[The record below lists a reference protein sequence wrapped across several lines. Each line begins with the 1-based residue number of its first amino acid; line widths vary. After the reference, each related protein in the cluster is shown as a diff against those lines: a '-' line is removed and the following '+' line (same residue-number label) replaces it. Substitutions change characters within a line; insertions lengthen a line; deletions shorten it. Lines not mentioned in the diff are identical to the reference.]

1 MGVHIDET
9 RKHDAVAE
17 VEARQ
22 SIRHRRTDG
31 GDAAAVDHD
40 VAGREAV
47 GVGLKVREIGHQA
60 DRHARIGETEAGQ
73 IRRDGDEVGHLFF
86 RVDALCS
93 CNIHA
98 PTGSRSMKRPLN
110 PASIRAPFAQYSH
123 AVEVPAGS
131 AGRMVFASGQ
141 LGVAPDDTVPE
152 DAEAQ
157 AVLCF
162 ENIKAIL
169 AEAGM
174 TLADVVRFTAYVT
187 DRAYFPV
194 YGAVRS
200 RYVSGNVFA
209 STLVIV
215 SGFTRPEFKVEVEVT
230 AVRTD

>member
-1 MGVHIDET
+1 
-9 RKHDAVAE
+9 
-17 VEARQ
+17 
-22 SIRHRRTDG
+22 
-31 GDAAAVDHD
+31 
-40 VAGREAV
+40 
-47 GVGLKVREIGHQA
+47 
-60 DRHARIGETEAGQ
+60 
-73 IRRDGDEVGHLFF
+73 
-86 RVDALCS
+86 
-93 CNIHA
+93 
-98 PTGSRSMKRPLN
+98 MKRALN
-110 PASIRAPFAQYSH
+110 PASIRPPFAAYSH
-123 AVEVPAGS
+123 AVEVSTP
-131 AGRMVFASGQ
+131 GRMVFASGQ
-141 LGVAPDDTVPE
+141 LGVSPDDKIPD

-200 RYVSGNVFA
+200 RYVAGNAFA

-230 AVRTD
+230 AVKGD